1 MSGALR
7 RNTTLTRLLHN
18 HTRHRPIPT
27 SPAAQFQT
35 KAYLRAPNVF
45 RKAKDNYSLLSSSAF
60 FSAKPSSSSSAA
72 SSSTGLVAWY
82 LGLVKNR
89 PVLTKSITA
98 ALIYTAADLSSQ
110 TIAKSDSYD
119 PVRTL
124 RMAAYGMVILGPSLH
139 FWFNF
144 MAKTFPKRDML
155 STLKKMAMGQGV
167 YGPTMTVVFFSV
179 NAFLQGENGGEVF
192 DRLKRDLVPTLLS
205 GVMYWPMC
213 DFITFR
219 FIPVHLQTLVSNGF
233 SYLWTIY
240 LTYMASLEKAS
251 AVAID

>member
-7 RNTTLTRLLHN
+7 RNTTLTRLIHKHSL
-18 HTRHRPIPT
+18 TDPIRPPT
-27 SPAAQFQT
+27 AQLQS
-35 KAYLRAPNVF
+35 KAYLR
-45 RKAKDNYSLLSSSAF
+45 KAKDYDLSPSLFSSAF
-60 FSAKPSSSSSAA
+60 CSAKSSSSSASAATA
-72 SSSTGLVAWY
+72 SFPKTGFVGWY

-89 PVLTKSITA
+89 PILTKSVTA

-124 RMAAYGMVILGPSLH
+124 RMAGYGMVILGPSMH

-144 MAKTFPKRDML
+144 MAKLFPKRDML
-155 STLKKMAMGQGV
+155 STLKKMAMGQGL

-179 NAFLQGENGGEVF
+179 NAFLQGENGREVF
-192 DRLKRDLVPTLLS
+192 DRLKRDLFPTLLR

-233 SYLWTIY
+233 AYLWTVY
-240 LTYMASLEKAS
+240 LTYMASREKAVVIAS
-251 AVAID
+251 N